1 MRPLRIA
8 FPQMSDARGSP
19 APNPNDPGLLG
30 PAEVSLLIDLYE
42 LTMSASY
49 LERGMNDPAVF
60 ELFARRLPHNRD
72 WLLAAGVD
80 PTLQLVQALRFGQ
93 AELDTCGLS
102 ACSPRASSTTSA
114 SSVSRGT
121 WMPSRR
127 GPHASRTSRGSG

>member
-49 LERGMNDPAVF
+49 LERGMK
-60 ELFARRLPHNRD
+60 
-72 WLLAAGVD
+72 
-80 PTLQLVQALRFGQ
+80 T
-93 AELDTCGLS
+93 
-102 ACSPRASSTTSA
+102 PRSS
-114 SSVSRGT
+114 SSSRGGCRT
-121 WMPSRR
+121 IATGSLP
-127 GPHASRTSRGSG
+127 PASVPRSS